1 MEDSEVLRNE
11 FRRPRD
17 ILLSLVADFH
27 SKCTARLA
35 EIHKKTGYDGKN
47 VEILDI
53 KSHLVSL
60 SHRKFSKY
68 GHNLQELFGYFKNL
82 NLTSAI

>member
-1 MEDSEVLRNE
+1 MHYDRGEMEDSEMLRNE

-27 SKCTARLA
+27 SKCTLRLA
-35 EIHKKTGYDGKN
+35 EINKRTGYDGKT

-53 KSHLVSL
+53 KSHLVRRTIYWL
-60 SHRKFSKY
+60 
-68 GHNLQELFGYFKNL
+68 
-82 NLTSAI
+82 

>member
-1 MEDSEVLRNE
+1 MHYERGDMEDSEVLRNE

-60 SHRKFSKY
+60 KMISIRDCLKYSYQKFSFS
-68 GHNLQELFGYFKNL
+68 G
-82 NLTSAI
+82 